1 METSFHQS
9 TKLHFLYLGLIR
21 DVDRQ
26 KLENAEFEM
35 ETSPSVLFWATK
47 GVTWFVLWC
56 RGRARAHGS
65 HYVLM
70 LERGNRD
77 HELLLSQV
85 VG

>member
-1 METSFHQS
+1 MLSLDGNKSFNAV
-9 TKLHFLYLGLIR
+9 LG
-21 DVDRQ
+21 Q
-26 KLENAEFEM
+26 EN
-35 ETSPSVLFWATK
+35 
-47 GVTWFVLWC
+47 TWLVLWC

-70 LERGNRD
+70 LEQGNRD

>member
-1 METSFHQS
+1 METSH
-9 TKLHFLYLGLIR
+9 L
-21 DVDRQ
+21 
-26 KLENAEFEM
+26 M
-35 ETSPSVLFWATK
+35 LFWAK
-47 GVTWFVLWC
+47 KSFTWLVLWC

-70 LERGNRD
+70 LEQGNRD

>member
-1 METSFHQS
+1 MSASCNLFTTNGIIYCMLLMTIGS
-9 TKLHFLYLGLIR
+9 KLLIVKC
-21 DVDRQ
+21 VD
-26 KLENAEFEM
+26 M
-35 ETSPSVLFWATK
+35 
-47 GVTWFVLWC
+47 C

-70 LERGNRD
+70 LEKDNRD